1 MSNVFNPTPVSVKTG
16 SSVNFVDR
24 VTGQSVAYPA
34 LSLGSKTVSVTVNG
48 VKAAD
53 TVVATINATSPLAV
67 GLALGGARATA
78 DNTVEVTFVTP
89 IALGLTAGSVKLD
102 FLILGSR

>member
-1 MSNVFNPTPVSVKTG
+1 MSNVFNPTAVQVKSG

-24 VTGQSVAYPA
+24 LTGVSVPYPS
-34 LSLGSKTVSVTVNG
+34 LSLGSKTVSVGVTG

-53 TVVATINATSPLAV
+53 TVVATVNGSSPLTV
-67 GLALGGARATA
+67 GLALGGCRATA

-89 IALGLTAGSVKLD
+89 LALGITSGSVKLD
-102 FLILGSR
+102 FLILGTR